1 MNTTLLLSL
10 QRYKSFISSP
20 KPSQKPSR
28 KFIMEYSTGELQCLN
43 LDSTDLDRFA
53 SLADSYFSNRE
64 NEEEA
69 FDTASD
75 SSSDDEDANED
86 DNVDY
91 REDEDVELMEVHL
104 TERAKLQKFYAET
117 CECQLGPDE
126 KACSLTLTV
135 DDFADSRNNCKEL
148 SSTELDLV
156 ILGTIQSSLNC
167 NDTSISGRV
176 EKNRQHA
183 RMAYFYHGKRICM
196 KTFLFLHCI
205 HNNRF
210 YSLVRHYRKNGLTL
224 RVHGNAKRLPSS
236 VSSAETVEQVVKFIK
251 NTAEEQA
258 LLLPGRVPGFK
269 RIDLK
274 LLPSNLTKHGL
285 WRRYVDICT
294 SSVGY
299 SKFCDLWN
307 QLCPFILIMR
317 PATDL
322 RVLMGL
328 TDRRKTS
335 KNLVDSRK
343 N

>member
-1 MNTTLLLSL
+1 
-10 QRYKSFISSP
+10 
-20 KPSQKPSR
+20 
-28 KFIMEYSTGELQCLN
+28 
-43 LDSTDLDRFA
+43 
-53 SLADSYFSNRE
+53 
-64 NEEEA
+64 
-69 FDTASD
+69 
-75 SSSDDEDANED
+75 
-86 DNVDY
+86 
-91 REDEDVELMEVHL
+91 MEVHL

-117 CECQLGPDE
+117 CECKLGPDE
-126 KACSLTLTV
+126 KACSLTLTL

-148 SSTELDLV
+148 SSTELD
-156 ILGTIQSSLNC
+156 C

-251 NTAEEQA
+251 NTTGEQA

-274 LLPSNLTKHGL
+274 LLLSNLTKHGL
-285 WRRYVDICT
+285 WRRYADICT
-294 SSVGY
+294 SMGQVSVGY

-307 QLCPFILIMR
+307 QLCPFILII
-317 PATDL
+317 DL
-322 RVLMGL
+322 LLIYVGRA
-328 TDRRKTS
+328 RKTTIRFTKLQIYPKQKTQEEHLRLAS
-335 KNLVDSRK
+335 GEREYYKSCCEESRHHIQSFLKEVDFTKTHEPCSFNCSLLLRLRATASLPLRSQPARTNLFQDT
-343 N
+343 